1 MKKKRILKIAAR
13 NKRFLAG
20 LIDEL
25 IPAVIAILMLICSG
39 TMIGASLYYGGYGY
53 YDYGYGYGGLHGL
66 SALMMVVFF
75 LILIAF
81 LGVEIYF
88 YSKSQSIGKAIVG
101 LKVVSSVDGKPVT
114 FGKML
119 LREFIIKGASEVMF
133 FLGYI
138 WILIDDKNRSWHDKI
153 LDTYV
158 IDVKETESLNAAG
171 SDTKASAESDN
182 AAEQAVTQPEAP
194 SEAPD
199 EEAGTI
205 ATEEASAVEASVAE
219 PAESAE

>member
-39 TMIGASLYYGGYGY
+39 TMIGASLYYGGYG
-53 YDYGYGYGGLHGL
+53 GLHGL
-66 SALMMVVFF
+66 SALMMVVFC

-182 AAEQAVTQPEAP
+182 AAEQAVTLPEAP

-205 ATEEASAVEASVAE
+205 ATEEASAVEASAAE

>member
-171 SDTKASAESDN
+171 YDTKASAESDN
-182 AAEQAVTQPEAP
+182 PAEQAVTLPEAP

-205 ATEEASAVEASVAE
+205 ATEEASAVEASAAE

>member
-171 SDTKASAESDN
+171 SDTKTSAESDN
-182 AAEQAVTQPEAP
+182 AAEQAVTLPEAP

-205 ATEEASAVEASVAE
+205 TTEEASAVEASAAE

>member
-1 MKKKRILKIAAR
+1 
-13 NKRFLAG
+13 
-20 LIDEL
+20 
-25 IPAVIAILMLICSG
+25 
-39 TMIGASLYYGGYGY
+39 
-53 YDYGYGYGGLHGL
+53 
-66 SALMMVVFF
+66 
-75 LILIAF
+75 
-81 LGVEIYF
+81 
-88 YSKSQSIGKAIVG
+88 
-101 LKVVSSVDGKPVT
+101 
-114 FGKML
+114 
-119 LREFIIKGASEVMF
+119 MF

-182 AAEQAVTQPEAP
+182 AVEQAVTQPEAP
-194 SEAPD
+194 SEAHD

-205 ATEEASAVEASVAE
+205 ATEEASVVEASAAE